1 MPAVISREGPVAAV
15 VSQYP
20 AGDRQAQQI
29 AAWRAVLRSWHRRT
43 RNSHAGKNWSR
54 SSPRHKKR
62 PPR

>member
-29 AAWRAVLRSWHRRT
+29 AAWRAVLRSWHRT
-43 RNSHAGKNWSR
+43 HPQQ
-54 SSPRHKKR
+54 PRR
-62 PPR
+62 EELEQIQPEA